1 MKCNGM
7 KSRVLIWIGLLFFAG
22 EILCLAQPEDLR
34 QRLLL
39 DTANRYFMAN
49 NADFAYAGYYNNLGQ
64 ALSEMGEEDSAFFY
78 FER

>member
-1 MKCNGM
+1 MDR
-7 KSRVLIWIGLLFFAG
+7 SVVLRRENAVPCATGGSAATASAG
-22 EILCLAQPEDLR
+22 YGKPL
-34 QRLLL
+34 
-39 DTANRYFMAN
+39 FMAN